1 MKGREKPGKK
11 IMSFLLYHFESG
23 LLGLLKD
30 AFYSSNIES
39 LLDCWPT
46 YWELVNPAQ
55 YFIALMERVHVS
67 CST

>member
-1 MKGREKPGKK
+1 MKGREKLGKK
-11 IMSFLLYHFESG
+11 IVSFLV
-23 LLGLLKD
+23 D

-39 LLDCWPT
+39 VLDCWPT